1 MTNQVKYLREMD
13 RIIVMDECA
22 IAEQGTYDE
31 LIALNQRF
39 AEFIQTHQGTDV
51 SDSSSSS
58 SSSSDEG
65 DRVVNDIEKAPA
77 LKRQKSPEASVLR
90 KRKRAALER
99 CLSVEA
105 EKRSEKQAE
114 LQEEEEHCQGAV
126 SWQSSLAP
134 VSRFW
139 TEHTVGVIHKKVLV

>member
-1 MTNQVKYLREMD
+1 MTNQVKYLQEMD

-39 AEFIQTHQGTDV
+39 AEFIQTHQRTDV

-58 SSSSDEG
+58 SSDDDEG
-65 DRVVNDIEKAPA
+65 DSVVDEIKKAPV
-77 LKRQKSPEASVLR
+77 LKRQKSQETSVLR

-105 EKRSEKQAE
+105 EKRSEEKQAE
-114 LQEEEEHCQGAV
+114 KQEEEEEEHCQGAV
-126 SWQSSLAP
+126 SWQFVTKLFKTTLS
-134 VSRFW
+134 
-139 TEHTVGVIHKKVLV
+139 

>member
-39 AEFIQTHQGTDV
+39 AEFIQTHQRTDV
-51 SDSSSSS
+51 SDSSSSSSS

-65 DRVVNDIEKAPA
+65 DRVVNEIEKAPG
-77 LKRQKSPEASVLR
+77 LKRQKSQEASVLR

-99 CLSVEA
+99 CLSIEA
-105 EKRSEKQAE
+105 EKRSEEKHAE
-114 LQEEEEHCQGAV
+114 QQEEEEEEHCQGMV
-126 SWQSSLAP
+126 S
-134 VSRFW
+134 
-139 TEHTVGVIHKKVLV
+139 

>member
-58 SSSSDEG
+58 SSSSDESDG
-65 DRVVNDIEKAPA
+65 VVNEIEKAPV
-77 LKRQKSPEASVLR
+77 LKRQKSQETSVLR

-105 EKRSEKQAE
+105 EKRSEEKQAE
-114 LQEEEEHCQGAV
+114 QQEEEEEEHCQGVV
-126 SWQSSLAP
+126 SWEFNDFNVFKALSY
-134 VSRFW
+134 
-139 TEHTVGVIHKKVLV
+139 